1 MAGSKAASLFTLD
14 PAQDW
19 TGALHGDLARHLEQ
33 EALPAF
39 LPMQRWYAAKDKH
52 LTGVALQ
59 LWTTLS
65 DDAGDYVLAAVDLTF
80 ADGASQ
86 SYFLPLTL
94 WDASPA
100 DPRIANTVA
109 IVARQGGAFELVDAA
124 ADPAFALALLRRLQS
139 ADDLSGP
146 LRCEATDA
154 LKRISP
160 PPPAECH
167 RPTEEQSNISFVMG
181 NALLFKLYRRLR
193 PGVQPEIEVSRFLT
207 EASFANTPPYHG
219 AIAYA
224 PLGADPV
231 PIAAAFGF
239 VANRGNAWDA
249 LLAILRQELA
259 NPVATAADA
268 SVSLD
273 LVRTIGASTADM
285 HCAFASAAKDPAFA
299 VEVVAADDL
308 RQWTA
313 QASEQAERAFAAAG
327 NVRRDLNDGDAAADI
342 DALLARAADI
352 RSRIERFAAL
362 PPSGVKT
369 RNHGDYH
376 LGQVLVGEGD
386 VYIIDFEGEPLR
398 SLDER
403 RAKTDPARDLAGML
417 RSFDY
422 LAATATE
429 GRGTSAPALAWRH
442 AAEAQ
447 FLQAYARQLNACR
460 HWPNAPGSSLARLE
474 LFLIEKAMY
483 EISYEAANRPGWIG
497 IPVAGALRL
506 LDEAFIGEGV

>member
-52 LTGVALQ
+52 LTGVTLEP
-59 LWTTLS
+59 WTTLN
-65 DDAGDYVLAAVDLTF
+65 DDAGDYILAAVDLTF

-94 WDASPA
+94 RPASPT
-100 DPRIANTVA
+100 DPRTANTVA
-109 IVARQGGAFELVDAA
+109 IVARQGGAFALVDAA
-124 ADPAFALALLRRLQS
+124 ADPAFAHALLRRLQS
-139 ADDLSGP
+139 ADDSGP

-154 LKRISP
+154 LKRIPP
-160 PPPAECH
+160 PPPAECR

-181 NALLFKLYRRLR
+181 DALLFKLYRRLR

-207 EASFANTPPYHG
+207 EARFANTPPYLG

-224 PLGADPV
+224 PPGAAPV

-239 VANRGNAWDA
+239 VANRGNTWDA
-249 LLAILRQELA
+249 LLALLREEIA
-259 NPVATAADA
+259 SPAATGADA
-268 SVSLD
+268 SASLD
-273 LVRTIGASTADM
+273 LVRMIGARTADM
-285 HCAFASAAKDPAFA
+285 HCAFASTTKDPAFA
-299 VEVVAADDL
+299 VEPVAAGDL
-308 RQWTA
+308 RQWTEHALA
-313 QASEQAERAFAAAG
+313 QAKRAFAAAG
-327 NVRRDLNDGDAAADI
+327 NVRRDRNDAGAAADI
-342 DALLARAADI
+342 DVLLARAGDI
-352 RSRIERFAAL
+352 RWRIERFAAL

-369 RNHGDYH
+369 RHHGDYH
-376 LGQVLVGEGD
+376 LGQVLVGDGD
-386 VYIIDFEGEPLR
+386 VTIIDFEGEPLR
-398 SLDER
+398 SLEER

-429 GRGTSAPALAWRH
+429 GRGTSAPALAWRQ

-447 FLQAYARQLNACR
+447 FLQAYAERLKACR
-460 HWPNAPGSSLARLE
+460 HWPAATGSSLDRLE
-474 LFLIEKAMY
+474 LFLIEKALY

-497 IPVAGALRL
+497 IPVAGALQL
-506 LDEAFIGEGV
+506 LAEP

>member
-1 MAGSKAASLFTLD
+1 MAGSKAASFFTLD

-19 TGALHGDLARHLEQ
+19 TEALHGDLARHLEQ

-39 LPMQRWYAAKDKH
+39 LPMQRWYAAKDKR
-52 LTGVALQ
+52 LTGVTLQ
-59 LWTTLS
+59 PWTTLN

-86 SYFLPLTL
+86 SYLLPLTL
-94 WDASPA
+94 RAAETDS
-100 DPRIANTVA
+100 RSSSRANTVA
-109 IVARQGGAFELVDAA
+109 IVARQGGEFGLLDAA

-139 ADDLSGP
+139 TDDLSGP

-167 RPTEEQSNISFVMG
+167 RPTEEQSNVSFVMG
-181 NALLFKLYRRLR
+181 NVLLFKLYRRLR

-207 EASFANTPPYHG
+207 ETSFANTPPYLG

-224 PLGADPV
+224 PPGANPV
-231 PIAAAFGF
+231 PIAAGFGF

-249 LLAILRQELA
+249 LLAALREEFA
-259 NPVATAADA
+259 GRATPPADA
-268 SVSLD
+268 AASLD

-285 HCAFASAAKDPAFA
+285 HCAFASATKDPAFA
-299 VEVVAADDL
+299 VEPVAADDL

-327 NVRRDLNDGDAAADI
+327 NVRRELNDGDAAADI

-369 RNHGDYH
+369 RHHGDYH

-429 GRGTSAPALAWRH
+429 GTGTSAPALAWRH

-447 FLQAYARQLNACR
+447 FLQAYAKQLKDCR
-460 HWPNAPGSSLARLE
+460 HWPAATGSSLDRLE
-474 LFLIEKAMY
+474 LFLIEKALY

-506 LDEAFIGEGV
+506 LDEAFIG

>member
-1 MAGSKAASLFTLD
+1 MAGTKVASHLILD
-14 PAQDW
+14 SGRDLIE
-19 TGALHGDLARHLEQ
+19 ALEDGLARRLEQ

-39 LPMQRWYAAKDKH
+39 LPTQRWYGAKDKR
-52 LTGVALQ
+52 LAGVTLQPWSALRD
-59 LWTTLS
+59 S
-65 DDAGDYVLAAVDLTF
+65 GGDYILAAVNLNF
-80 ADGASQ
+80 ADDASQ
-86 SYFLPLTL
+86 TYFLPLTL
-94 WDASPA
+94 RPTNPGTRA
-100 DPRIANTVA
+100 ANTLADFV
-109 IVARQGGAFELVDAA
+109 REGADFDLLDAA

-139 ADDLSGP
+139 SDHLTVP
-146 LRCEATDA
+146 LRCEATVA
-154 LKRISP
+154 LKRIPP
-160 PPPAECH
+160 PPPAACR

-181 NALLFKLYRRLR
+181 DALLFKLYRRLR

-207 EASFANTPPYHG
+207 EAGFVNTPPYLG

-224 PLGADPV
+224 PPGGAEPV

-249 LLAILRQELA
+249 LLPLLRHQLA
-259 NPVATAADA
+259 DPATPSAGGTA
-268 SVSLD
+268 SLD
-273 LVRTIGASTADM
+273 LVRLIGARTADM
-285 HCAFASAAKDPAFA
+285 HCAFASATDDPAFA
-299 VEVVAADDL
+299 GEPVATDDL
-308 RQWTA
+308 RQWA
-313 QASEQAERAFAAAG
+313 AHALDQAERAFAAVG
-327 NVRRDLNDGDAAADI
+327 KVRRDVNDADAAANI
-342 DALLARAADI
+342 DALLTKSGEI

-369 RNHGDYH
+369 RHHGDYH

-386 VYIIDFEGEPLR
+386 VFIIDFEGEPLR
-398 SLDER
+398 SLEER

-429 GRGTSAPALAWRH
+429 GRGTSARAQAWRE

-447 FLQAYARQLNACR
+447 YLEAYGERLKACG
-460 HWPNAPGSSLARLE
+460 HWPGAAGSSLDRLG
-474 LFLIEKAMY
+474 LFLIEKALY

-506 LDEAFIGEGV
+506 IAEA

>member
-1 MAGSKAASLFTLD
+1 MAGSKAASVLPLD
-14 PAQDW
+14 PALGW
-19 TGALHGDLARHLEQ
+19 TKALHGDLARHLEH

-39 LPMQRWYAAKDKH
+39 LPLQRWYAAKDKR
-52 LTGVALQ
+52 LTGVMLRS
-59 LWTTLS
+59 WTTLN

-86 SYFLPLTL
+86 TYFLPLAL
-94 WDASPA
+94 RPA
-100 DPRIANTVA
+100 APAGSSNPRAAATVA
-109 IVARQGGAFELVDAA
+109 SVAREGAAFALVDAA
-124 ADPAFALALLRRLQS
+124 ADPAFAHALLRRLQS
-139 ADDLSGP
+139 ANEAAGP

-154 LKRISP
+154 LKRIAP

-181 NALLFKLYRRLR
+181 DALLFKLYRRLR

-207 EASFANTPPYHG
+207 EKGFANTPPYLG

-224 PLGADPV
+224 PPDGADLV

-249 LLAILRQELA
+249 LLPLLREELA
-259 NPVATAADA
+259 IPASADVSA
-268 SVSLD
+268 SLD
-273 LVRTIGASTADM
+273 LVRVIGGRTADM
-285 HCAFASAAKDPAFA
+285 HCAFAAATEDRAFA
-299 VEVVAADDL
+299 VEPVAADDL

-313 QASEQAERAFAAAG
+313 HALAQAERAFAAAG
-327 NVRRDLNDGDAAADI
+327 SVRRNLNGTAGADI
-342 DALLARAADI
+342 DALLDRASDV
-352 RSRIERFAAL
+352 RSRIAHYGAL
-362 PPSGVKT
+362 PPSGIKT
-369 RNHGDYH
+369 RHHGDYH
-376 LGQVLVGEGD
+376 LGQVLVGDGD

-398 SLDER
+398 SLEER

-429 GRGTSAPALAWRH
+429 RTGTPARAQSWRE

-447 FLQAYARQLNACR
+447 FLQAYAERLEACG
-460 HWPNAPGSSLARLE
+460 HWPAAAGSSLDRLQ
-474 LFLIEKAMY
+474 LFLMEKALY

-506 LDEAFIGEGV
+506 LDDA